1 MTSLFMLRSPSDDDQ
16 ITARTVSETGVKIRA
31 VLLGVKD
38 APGHSV
44 IPLRKGHLHPF
55 QGTK

>member
-1 MTSLFMLRSPSDDDQ
+1 MLRSPSDDDQ

-44 IPLRKGHLHPF
+44 IPLRKGHQHPL